1 MQKFSVLMSVYSKER
16 PEYLAMCFDSIARQT
31 LQPDEIVLVED
42 GPLTN
47 ELYEAIEREEKRFPC
62 LKRVPLV
69 KNQGLGVALNI
80 GMQHCTHDII
90 ARMDTDDICLP
101 ERFKVQTE
109 YMEAHPEVDVLG
121 AWITEFEGEP
131 TNVVGVRNVPE
142 SHEEIFSFGKQ
153 RNPTNHP
160 VVMLRKKAV
169 LDAGGY
175 LSCPLFEDYYLWGRM
190 MMRGSKFHN
199 IQQPLLLFRRSPEMI
214 RRRGGFTYTRYE
226 VNFLRKLHEA
236 GYITKLQLMRNMMQ
250 RYIVRLMPNSLRS
263 ILYKHLLRA

>member
-1 MQKFSVLMSVYSKER
+1 M
-16 PEYLAMCFDSIARQT
+16 
-31 LQPDEIVLVED
+31 
-42 GPLTN
+42 
-47 ELYEAIEREEKRFPC
+47 
-62 LKRVPLV
+62 
-69 KNQGLGVALNI
+69 
-80 GMQHCTHDII
+80 
-90 ARMDTDDICLP
+90 
-101 ERFKVQTE
+101 
-109 YMEAHPEVDVLG
+109 LG

-199 IQQPLLLFRRSPEMI
+199 IQQPLLLFRRSQEMI